1 MNFDLARQLFADG
14 LVDGAFLAVVAVS
27 WSVIYS
33 TTRVFHFAHALTFV
47 LSAYGAAIA
56 VGAGTGRWV
65 GALVAVAVAA
75 AFGALCE
82 VGLYQHLRRRG
93 STGFGMFLASMGL
106 YIAGVNVLELAAG
119 SKPRSMGRF
128 GGGAIDV
135 AGMRVTTVD
144 AVMVLAAAVLVAG
157 VIAFERRSRWGQA
170 MVAAR
175 SNPVMATSVGVDIR
189 MVYVASFA
197 LGSAL
202 LGLAAF
208 YLTAKTSAQPSMG
221 VAPVISG
228 LVAMFLGGIGR
239 TSGAVLGAIVLGLSQ
254 NLGGLWLP
262 GHWQVIV
269 SFVILFVVLLARPQG
284 LVASR

>member
-1 MNFDLARQLFADG
+1 
-14 LVDGAFLAVVAVS
+14 
-27 WSVIYS
+27 
-33 TTRVFHFAHALTFV
+33 VFHFAHALTFV
-47 LSAYGAAIA
+47 LAAYAAAIA

-65 GALVAVAVAA
+65 GAIVAVVVAA
-75 AFGALCE
+75 VFGALCE
-82 VGLYQHLRRRG
+82 VGLYHHLRRRG

-106 YIAGVNVLELAAG
+106 YIAGVNVLELTAG

-135 AGMRVTTVD
+135 VGMRVTTVD
-144 AVMVLAAAVLVAG
+144 AVMMASAAVLVGA
-157 VIAFERRSRWGQA
+157 VVLFERRSRWGRA

-175 SNPVMATSVGVDIR
+175 SNPVMAMSVGVDIR
-189 MVYVASFA
+189 TVYVASFA

-208 YLTAKTSAQPSMG
+208 YLTAKSSAQPSMG

-239 TSGAVLGAIVLGLSQ
+239 TWGAVLGAIVLGLSQ